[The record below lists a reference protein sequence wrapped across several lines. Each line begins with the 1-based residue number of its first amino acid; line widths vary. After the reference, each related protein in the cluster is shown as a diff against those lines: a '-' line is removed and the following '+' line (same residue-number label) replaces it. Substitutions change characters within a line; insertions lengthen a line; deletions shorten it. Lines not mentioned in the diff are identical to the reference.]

1 MSKIVG
7 RWIVYEYRDGEFVHL
22 SKPLPTKEQAER
34 ERAKLVSAAGKRNSM
49 GVGFIHTEK

>member
-1 MSKIVG
+1 MGKIVG